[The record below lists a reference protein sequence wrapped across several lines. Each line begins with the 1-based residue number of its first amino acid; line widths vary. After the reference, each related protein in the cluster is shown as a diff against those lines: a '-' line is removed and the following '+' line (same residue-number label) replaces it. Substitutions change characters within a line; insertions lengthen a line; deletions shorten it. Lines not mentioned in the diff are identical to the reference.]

1 MNKNKIIETF
11 HEGHCIEAYRLF
23 GAHIGKENNQ
33 SGVRFTVYAPHAR
46 RVYVIGNFTE
56 WDEHPV
62 EMQRTDAFGIW
73 SVFIN
78 HVFEWDCYKYK
89 IETGKGDILYKA
101 DPYAFYSET
110 RPNNA
115 SKIYDFNDIQWSDEK
130 WMQSRNKNF
139 NQPVNIYEVYA
150 GGWKKHGEYPYTY
163 LDLEKE
169 LIPYVKEKGFT
180 HIEMMPLCEYPFDG
194 SW

>member
-1 MNKNKIIETF
+1 MNTCERGIMNKNKIIETF

-89 IETGKGDILYKA
+89 IETGKQALHY
-101 DPYAFYSET
+101 YSA
-110 RPNNA
+110 NA
-115 SKIYDFNDIQWSDEK
+115 VDFTVS
-130 WMQSRNKNF
+130 
-139 NQPVNIYEVYA
+139 
-150 GGWKKHGEYPYTY
+150 
-163 LDLEKE
+163 
-169 LIPYVKEKGFT
+169 
-180 HIEMMPLCEYPFDG
+180 
-194 SW
+194 